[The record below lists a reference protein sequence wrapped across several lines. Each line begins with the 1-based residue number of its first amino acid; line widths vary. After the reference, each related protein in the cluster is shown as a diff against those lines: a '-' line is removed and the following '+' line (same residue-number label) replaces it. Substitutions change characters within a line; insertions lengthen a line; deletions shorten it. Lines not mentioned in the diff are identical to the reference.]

1 MKFELNTDNGDSAN
15 VILPY
20 IVYIVFISLIITIS
34 TISLQ
39 LRLISRNY
47 EITYLCRVLIVE
59 KSSPNFKKLS
69 KLLNQTNKQKIWDL
83 CREFVK

>member
-15 VILPY
+15 VILPS